1 MDLSR
6 KIKEKLV
13 DQDKGTKNGFKS
25 QHQRLLLF
33 IYCSGFYLTFLTVL
47 TSLVIKK
54 IELISSVAFASSSD
68 YVQGKH
74 LQEFSSGLK

>member
-1 MDLSR
+1 M
-6 KIKEKLV
+6 
-13 DQDKGTKNGFKS
+13 
-25 QHQRLLLF
+25 
-33 IYCSGFYLTFLTVL
+33 
-47 TSLVIKK
+47 SLVIKK